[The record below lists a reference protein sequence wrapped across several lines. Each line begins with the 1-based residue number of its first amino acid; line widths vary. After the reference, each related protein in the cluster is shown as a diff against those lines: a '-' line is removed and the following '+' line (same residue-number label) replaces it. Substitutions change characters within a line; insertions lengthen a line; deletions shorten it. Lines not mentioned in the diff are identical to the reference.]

1 MPHQGLV
8 RGKLHTTIYIYIE
21 RERER
26 NMLGL
31 QKELL
36 QSDVAHHN
44 WVSQNLNLSHSQI
57 KTYLNNWY
65 GTLIIIL
72 KILGA
77 ANYLEF

>member
-1 MPHQGLV
+1 
-8 RGKLHTTIYIYIE
+8 
-21 RERER
+21 
-26 NMLGL
+26 MLGL

-36 QSDVAHHN
+36 QSDVTHHN